1 MHDWCVPATCPVLE
15 RDIYTVVQ
23 STEIEGPVLQEEKEE
38 NIAQHET
45 VQFVDAGIAET
56 DGRGTVFE
64 PTYSE
69 HTDEVAQL
77 GSYLKRP
84 VLIDQFT
91 WNETDTFSLTPR
103 TIRPWYLY
111 FNNTYIKSKLQNFS
125 RLHCSL
131 RLTFRFNASPFYY
144 GGMRVAYDPLATGK
158 FDPLSTED
166 IIPMSQTP
174 GVMLEPQVT
183 SIATLDLPFLWPHSW
198 LDTSSASQ
206 FQSMGK
212 LIYQVFSQLQSANGV
227 TGQGITVSTYAEAF
241 DIEISGPTV
250 KAVLQSGVVSGP
262 ATAIANFA
270 KNFANAG
277 AIGPYARAVD
287 IGASAVSRIAKIF
300 GFSNAPV
307 TGNVGPVQNKVFHA
321 FANTETRVP
330 LDKLALDPANEVTID
345 NRVTGDVGEDPLII
359 QKIVT
364 KSSIVRVIAWSSST
378 PANTIIQHG
387 AVTPC
392 ILRESAGTS
401 QTYEYYTPS
410 GWVAEMFR
418 FWRGGMRY
426 TFRVHRT
433 KYHKGRLIVC
443 WDPNGELTTL
453 GVETA
458 VFSKIFDLSS
468 PDQEFTIDIPFKA
481 CSPWLLTTMQ
491 TGVNGSAYTPNAS
504 AVNGY
509 FVLGVLNPLTA
520 PTASSSVNIIIS
532 AECLEDMEFA
542 APNLLPKTTTTAAI
556 QSQIQDGSAIAT
568 DGGVVDKTSIEYSER
583 IPDITVGERVGSL
596 RTLLHRSTRALTQHL
611 GMNNTTAF
619 AVNAGKYHT
628 VNCFDR
634 LPPTYGF
641 QTSDSYNWA
650 TAVVGTGVKPANF
663 CPTHPINWVLS
674 AFAGYRGS
682 VVVHAN
688 VTACSDAPDVW
699 NLSLDRIDHSYS
711 NVSVSNTVRNTTWQ
725 RYSLANGAAQISADS
740 MGSNSGNIPYFP
752 TGAGGITVT
761 NGKTQ
766 MAMSAVIPQYCRTRF
781 MPAAYSQRNNDFIAT
796 VYDGV
801 RLDADV
807 CFATGVTDAQS
818 FPHVDMYWA
827 AGVDFN
833 PVFFTGVPRMY
844 KYDPP
849 AIYNSLNP

>member
-1 MHDWCVPATCPVLE
+1 MLPATRPVLKRE
-15 RDIYTVVQ
+15 TAMILVQ
-23 STEIEGPVLQEEKEE
+23 SGEVDGPVLAEEKAEQVE
-38 NIAQHET
+38 QHET
-45 VQFVDAGIAET
+45 VQFVDAGLPEES
-56 DGRGTVFE
+56 GRATIFE

-69 HTDEVAQL
+69 HTDEVAML
-77 GSYLKRP
+77 GDFLKRP

-91 WNETDTFSLTPR
+91 WNESDTFTLSPR

-111 FNNTYIKSKLQNFS
+111 FNNTYIKSKLSNYA

-131 RLTFRFNASPFYY
+131 KLTFRFNASPFYY
-144 GGMRVAYDPLATGK
+144 GGMRVCYDPLASGK

-166 IIPMSQTP
+166 IVPMSQTL

-183 SIATLDLPFLWPHSW
+183 SVATLELPFLWPHSW

-206 FQSMGK
+206 FQQMGK
-212 LIYQVFSQLQSANGV
+212 IIFQVFSQLQSANGV
-227 TGQGITVSTYAEAF
+227 TGTGITISTYAEAC
-241 DIEISGPTV
+241 DVEITGPTT
-250 KAVLQSGVVSGP
+250 KALLQSGVVSGP

-287 IGASAVSRIAKIF
+287 IGATAVSRIAKIF
-300 GFSNAPV
+300 GFSNAPI

-330 LDKLALDPANEVTID
+330 IDKLAIDPANEVTID

-359 QKIVT
+359 QKLVT
-364 KSSIVRVIAWSSST
+364 KPSIVKVITWSSST
-378 PANTIIQHG
+378 VANTILQHG

-392 ILRESAGTS
+392 ILREAAGTS

-410 GWVAEMFR
+410 GWAAEMFR

-426 TFRVHRT
+426 TFRVHRS

-443 WDPNGELTTL
+443 WDPNGELSSL

-468 PDQEFTIDIPFKA
+468 PEQEFTVDIPFKA
-481 CSPWLLTTMQ
+481 CSPWLLTTNQ
-491 TGVNGSAYTPNAS
+491 TGLEATAFTPNAA

-509 FVLGVLNPLTA
+509 FVLGVLNPLTG
-520 PTASSSVNIIIS
+520 PTSSASVNILVS
-532 AECLEDMEFA
+532 AQALEDMEFA
-542 APNLLPKTTTTAAI
+542 APSILPRTTTTAAI
-556 QSQIQDGSAIAT
+556 QSAEVEGKATMIAT
-568 DGGVVDKTSIEYSER
+568 DGGVFDGAPVKYSER
-583 IPDITVGERVGSL
+583 IPDITVGERIGSL
-596 RTLLHRSTRALTQHL
+596 RTVLHRATRAMTQHL
-611 GMNNTTAF
+611 GWNFTSS
-619 AVNAGKYHT
+619 VSVPGGHYHT
-628 VNCFDR
+628 VNFFDR

-663 CPTHPINWVLS
+663 CANHPINWVL
-674 AFAGYRGS
+674 AGFAGYRGS
-682 VVVHAN
+682 IVVHTN
-688 VTACSDAPDVW
+688 VSNKADASDTW
-699 NLSLDRIDHSYS
+699 NLSLDRIDHTYDATSA
-711 NVSVSNTVRNTTWQ
+711 SNTVRNASFKS
-725 RYSLANGAAQISADS
+725 YSMTPSAAQISSDS
-740 MGSNSGNIPYFP
+740 MALTSTGYPYFP
-752 TGAGGITVT
+752 TGAGGIVVT

-796 VYDGV
+796 VYDGF
-801 RLDADV
+801 RLDADICV
-807 CFATGVTDAQS
+807 ESSVSNATAL
-818 FPHVDMYWA
+818 PHVDVYWA

-833 PVFFTGVPRMY
+833 PVFFTGIPRLY
-844 KYDPP
+844 KYNPP
-849 AIYNSLNP
+849 SIYNTAYP